1 MFDTVTAVSPWTVPA
16 AQRTRL
22 IGGALMVHLVAAAA
36 YLAATIW
43 SIAPVA
49 PPDLGS
55 VFVVEPAPPQVTF
68 VEPARREPAANPTTA
83 GAPAEVAQPVAATVQ
98 PREIGELEPA
108 TPGLERI
115 ATLGGP
121 EGSVAA
127 DGGTTGPVASGY
139 GVGELSVEFQ
149 VATGRMPLQNQGP
162 QAPQKSP
169 QFTEDQIKA
178 MAAWVQ
184 SVAPGPTYPDE
195 RILDGEGN
203 LTEGAELFRIN
214 CAMCHNVAAAGGAL
228 TEGKYAPALTKTSPL
243 HIYAAMV
250 TGPQNM
256 PVFNDM
262 TITPDEKRDIIS
274 SLMYLQKSEPVG
286 GFTLGSLGP
295 VSEGLF
301 IWIFG
306 IGTLIG
312 ISVWITA
319 KSN

>member
-36 YLAATIW
+36 YLAATLW

-55 VFVVEPAPPQVTF
+55 VFVVEPAPPRVTF
-68 VEPARREPAANPTTA
+68 VEPARREPAARPATA

-139 GVGELSVEFQ
+139 GDGELSVPFR
-149 VATGRMPLQNQGP
+149 VGMTPP
-162 QAPQKSP
+162 
-169 QFTEDQIKA
+169 
-178 MAAWVQ
+178 
-184 SVAPGPTYPDE
+184 
-195 RILDGEGN
+195 RILSRVDPLYPEVARRMRRQGTVVIEAEIGSDGRLRSARAVN
-203 LTEGAELFRIN
+203 APLGAGLEE
-214 CAMCHNVAAAGGAL
+214 AALAAL
-228 TEGKYAPALTKTSPL
+228 ASWRFAPAE
-243 HIYAAMV
+243 V
-250 TGPQNM
+250 QG
-256 PVFNDM
+256 
-262 TITPDEKRDIIS
+262 R
-274 SLMYLQKSEPVG
+274 
-286 GFTLGSLGP
+286 P
-295 VSEGLF
+295 VSVFYRL
-301 IWIFG
+301 
-306 IGTLIG
+306 
-312 ISVWITA
+312 SVTFRLQ
-319 KSN
+319 